1 MNSLMCGRVLFLA
14 TLCLQVFLL
23 PTSVIYRLAT
33 KCVRCACDWRPVTSA
48 MVWVCLVQLLSI
60 RRRSSTSSA
69 HRLKPFSPLSSAEVQ
84 IRAGRFFYKK
94 MKYLRKC
101 GQMTGP
107 LFSFKEISATRRRR
121 ISCRMSSISYVSAIL
136 FKKKSKNTN
145 GNEWSAGSK
154 QVDRREKRSILTCGT
169 FRIVN
174 IQKNSDTRR
183 NQRHQ
188 RFLRGRVE
196 CWNIVTCVVQVE
208 HFIV

>member
-94 MKYLRKC
+94 KWNIWESAAKWRAHCFLLKKYPQHVDDEFRAEC
-101 GQMTGP
+101 HRFPMFQ
-107 LFSFKEISATRRRR
+107 LFF
-121 ISCRMSSISYVSAIL
+121 L
-136 FKKKSKNTN
+136 KKKVKIQTETN
-145 GNEWSAGSK
+145 GVLGPNKSTEEKKDRYWRVALFVLLISRRTQIPAGINDTRDSCVGVSSAGTS
-154 QVDRREKRSILTCGT
+154 
-169 FRIVN
+169 
-174 IQKNSDTRR
+174 
-183 NQRHQ
+183 
-188 RFLRGRVE
+188 
-196 CWNIVTCVVQVE
+196 
-208 HFIV
+208 